1 MSKGT
6 GEATGG
12 AAPAG
17 RLRHYRADGDGSVG
31 RPGRYSG
38 FVGLMRYLLP
48 AMAAALL
55 GLVVAW
61 PLVSG
66 GEEGIH
72 VPLIDDPD
80 VDGRLTMVNAS
91 YQGTDARN
99 RPFAVRGAEAFQPES
114 DSPIVH
120 LSGIEADIFGDQARS
135 SMMAMTANEGLYQ
148 RDVEQLD
155 LSGDVTVR
163 YDAGHEFRTSK
174 ARIDLPAGIARGNEP
189 VSGESPYGLLDAG
202 NFALLERGEI
212 MTFGGRVRMTLLPH
226 ALGGTDDALGRQ
238 GDGNQG

>member
-1 MSKGT
+1 MSKDPGS
-6 GEATGG
+6 
-12 AAPAG
+12 AAPTG
-17 RLRHYRADGDGSVG
+17 RLRHYRADGSGGVGS
-31 RPGRYSG
+31 PGRYSG

-72 VPLIDDPD
+72 VPLIEDPD
-80 VDGRLTMVNAS
+80 IDGRLTMVNAS
-91 YQGTDARN
+91 YQGTDEKN

-120 LSGIEADIFGDQARS
+120 LSGIEADIFDDQARS
-135 SMMAMTANEGLYQ
+135 SMMALSANEGLYQ
-148 RDVEQLD
+148 RDAEQLD
-155 LSGDVTVR
+155 LSGDVLVR
-163 YDAGHEFRTSK
+163 SDAGHEFRTSK
-174 ARIDLPAGIARGNEP
+174 ARVDLPAGIARGDEP
-189 VSGESPYGLLDAG
+189 VSGTGPYGLLDAG
-202 NFALLERGEI
+202 NFALLKRGEV

-226 ALGGTDDALGRQ
+226 ALGEI
-238 GDGNQG
+238 DGAS

>member
-6 GEATGG
+6 DRGTRGG
-12 AAPAG
+12 APAG
-17 RLRHYRADGDGSVG
+17 RLRHYRADGDGSAG
-31 RPGRYSG
+31 RPGSYSG

-61 PLVSG
+61 PLVG
-66 GEEGIH
+66 GGQEGIH
-72 VPLIDDPD
+72 VPLIEDPD
-80 VDGRLTMVNAS
+80 VDSRLTMVNAS
-91 YQGTDARN
+91 YQGSDAKN
-99 RPFAVRGAEAFQPES
+99 RPFTVRGAEAYQPES

-120 LSGIEADIFGDQARS
+120 LSGIEADIFDDRARS
-135 SMMAMTANEGLYQ
+135 SMIALTANEGLYQ

-163 YDAGHEFRTSK
+163 SDAGHEFRTSK
-174 ARIDLPAGIARGNEP
+174 AHIDLPAGLARGDEP
-189 VSGESPYGLLDAG
+189 VNGTGPHGLIDAG

-212 MTFGGRVRMTLLPH
+212 MTFGGQVRMTLFPH
-226 ALGGTDDALGRQ
+226 ALGGADDALERQ
-238 GDGNQG
+238 GDENQG

>member
-6 GEATGG
+6 GGVAGG
-12 AAPAG
+12 AAPAS
-17 RLRHYRADGDGSVG
+17 RLRHYRVDSDGSVG

-61 PLVSG
+61 PLVSD

-72 VPLIDDPD
+72 VPLIEDPE

-91 YQGTDARN
+91 YQGTDVKN

-120 LSGIEADIFGDQARS
+120 LSGIEADIFGDQARNG
-135 SMMAMTANEGLYQ
+135 MMALTANEGLYQ

-163 YDAGHEFRTSK
+163 SEAGHEFRTSR
-174 ARIDLPAGIARGNEP
+174 ARIDLPAGIASGDEP

-202 NFALLERGEI
+202 NFALLERGKI

>member
-1 MSKGT
+1 MSTDPGS
-6 GEATGG
+6 

-17 RLRHYRADGDGSVG
+17 RLRHYRADGGGNVGS
-31 RPGRYSG
+31 PGRYSG

-72 VPLIDDPD
+72 VPLIEDPD
-80 VDGRLTMVNAS
+80 IDGRLTMVNAS
-91 YQGTDARN
+91 YQGTDEKN

-120 LSGIEADIFGDQARS
+120 LSGIEADIFEDQARS
-135 SMMAMTANEGLYQ
+135 SMMALSANEGLYQ
-148 RDVEQLD
+148 RDAEQLD
-155 LSGDVTVR
+155 LSGDVLVR
-163 YDAGHEFRTSK
+163 SDAGHEFRTSK
-174 ARIDLPAGIARGNEP
+174 ARVDLPAGIARGDEP
-189 VSGESPYGLLDAG
+189 VTGTGPYGLLDAG
-202 NFALLERGEI
+202 NFALLERGEV

-226 ALGGTDDALGRQ
+226 ALGEI
-238 GDGNQG
+238 DGAS

>member
-6 GEATGG
+6 GGVAGG
-12 AAPAG
+12 AAPAS

-61 PLVSG
+61 PLVSD

-72 VPLIDDPD
+72 VPLIEDPE

-91 YQGTDARN
+91 YQGTDAKN

-120 LSGIEADIFGDQARS
+120 LSGIEADIFGDQARNG
-135 SMMAMTANEGLYQ
+135 MMALTANEGLYQ

-163 YDAGHEFRTSK
+163 SEAGHEFRTSR
-174 ARIDLPAGIARGNEP
+174 ARIDLPAGIARGDEP

>member
-6 GEATGG
+6 GGVAGG

-61 PLVSG
+61 PLLSDG
-66 GEEGIH
+66 QEGIH
-72 VPLIDDPD
+72 VPLIEDPE

-91 YQGTDARN
+91 YQGTDAKN

-120 LSGIEADIFGDQARS
+120 LSGIEADIFGDQARN
-135 SMMAMTANEGLYQ
+135 SMMALTANEGLYQ

-174 ARIDLPAGIARGNEP
+174 ARIDLPAGVARGDEP
-189 VSGESPYGLLDAG
+189 VRGEGPYGLVDAG

-238 GDGNQG
+238 GDENQG

>member
-1 MSKGT
+1 MSAGPSGT
-6 GEATGG
+6 AGD
-12 AAPAG
+12 AAPAS
-17 RLRHYRADGDGSVG
+17 RLRHYRADGSGSVG

-72 VPLIDDPD
+72 IPLIEDPEM
-80 VDGRLTMVNAS
+80 DGRLTMINAS
-91 YQGTDARN
+91 YQGTDAKN
-99 RPFAVRGAEAFQPES
+99 RPFTVKGEEAFQPES

-120 LSGIEADIFGDQARS
+120 LSGIEADIFGDPARS
-135 SMMAMTANEGLYQ
+135 GMLALTANEGIYQ
-148 RDVEQLD
+148 RDAEQLD

-163 YDAGHEFRTSK
+163 SEAGHEFRTSK
-174 ARIDLPAGIARGNEP
+174 AHVDLPAGIAEGDEP
-189 VSGESPYGLLDAG
+189 VSGQGPHGLLDAG
-202 NFALLERGEI
+202 NFALSDRGQV
-212 MTFGGRVRMTLLPH
+212 MTFGGRVRMTLFPD
-226 ALGGTDDALGRQ
+226 ALGGTDDALGKQ
-238 GDGNQG
+238 GDEGRG

>member
-6 GEATGG
+6 GGVAGG

-17 RLRHYRADGDGSVG
+17 RLRHYRADGNGSVG

-38 FVGLMRYLLP
+38 FVGLMRHLLP

-91 YQGTDARN
+91 YQGTDAKN

-163 YDAGHEFRTSK
+163 YDEGHEFRTSK

>member
-6 GEATGG
+6 DSGTRG

-17 RLRHYRADGDGSVG
+17 RLRHYRADGNGSVG

-91 YQGTDARN
+91 YQGTDAKN

>member
-1 MSKGT
+1 MSKDPGS
-6 GEATGG
+6 

-17 RLRHYRADGDGSVG
+17 RLRHYRADGSAGVGS
-31 RPGRYSG
+31 PGRYSG

-72 VPLIDDPD
+72 VPLIEDPD
-80 VDGRLTMVNAS
+80 IDGRLTMVNAS
-91 YQGTDARN
+91 YQGTDAKN

-120 LSGIEADIFGDQARS
+120 LSGIEADIFDDQARS
-135 SMMAMTANEGLYQ
+135 SMMALSANEGLYQ
-148 RDVEQLD
+148 RDAEQLD
-155 LSGDVTVR
+155 LSGDVLVR
-163 YDAGHEFRTSK
+163 SDAGHEFRTSK
-174 ARIDLPAGIARGNEP
+174 ARVDLPAGIARGDEP
-189 VSGESPYGLLDAG
+189 VSGTGPYGLLDAG
-202 NFALLERGEI
+202 NFALLERGEV

-226 ALGGTDDALGRQ
+226 ALGEI
-238 GDGNQG
+238 DGAS

>member
-1 MSKGT
+1 MSKRT
-6 GEATGG
+6 DR
-12 AAPAG
+12 AAGDAASAS
-17 RLRHYRADGDGSVG
+17 RLRHYRADGGGNVG
-31 RPGRYSG
+31 RPGRYSD

-61 PLVSG
+61 PLLSG

-72 VPLIDDPD
+72 VPLIEDPE

-91 YQGTDARN
+91 YQGTDAKN

-114 DSPIVH
+114 DSPFVH
-120 LSGIEADIFGDQARS
+120 LSGIEADIFGDLARN
-135 SMMAMTANEGLYQ
+135 SMMALTANEGLYQ
-148 RDVEQLD
+148 RDAEQLD
-155 LSGDVTVR
+155 LSGNVIVR
-163 YDAGHEFRTSK
+163 SEAGHEFRTSK
-174 ARIDLPAGIARGNEP
+174 ARIDLPAGIARGDEP

-226 ALGGTDDALGRQ
+226 ALGGADDALGRQ
-238 GDGNQG
+238 GDENQG

>member
-6 GEATGG
+6 GGVVGG

-72 VPLIDDPD
+72 VPLIEDPD

-91 YQGTDARN
+91 YQGTDSKN
-99 RPFAVRGAEAFQPES
+99 RPFAVRGAEAFQPEN

-120 LSGIEADIFGDQARS
+120 LSGIEADIFGDQARNS
-135 SMMAMTANEGLYQ
+135 LMAMTANEGLYQ

-174 ARIDLPAGIARGNEP
+174 ARIDLPAGIARGDEP
-189 VSGESPYGLLDAG
+189 VSGAGPYGLLDAG